1 MSGPL
6 LFRRIVFPRAFRLA
20 LPAYGN
26 EVILMLKAS
35 SLASTITILEITG
48 AARSVI
54 ARTFAPIEVFLAAG
68 AIYLAINFVVTRI
81 FRLVER
87 RLTSAPARPV
97 PGRAVVPKPA

>member
-35 SLASTITILEITG
+35 SLASTILEITG

-68 AIYLAINFVVTRI
+68 GTYLAINFLVTRI

-87 RLTSAPARPV
+87 RLTSAPASPV
-97 PGRAVVPKPA
+97 PGRAVASKAA